1 MRETIVRLRSGASVT
16 DANESIAD
24 TSSGSSIP
32 PMPASSVAST
42 RRSGGYR
49 SGGSVHVNTS
59 GKENPS
65 IGSSPSGIESIL
77 SSNPIMILGSTSSE
91 R

>member
-16 DANESIAD
+16 EANESIAD

-42 RRSGGYR
+42 NRSGGY
-49 SGGSVHVNTS
+49 
-59 GKENPS
+59 
-65 IGSSPSGIESIL
+65 
-77 SSNPIMILGSTSSE
+77 
-91 R
+91 